1 MRREVDAELFMPDFK
16 RRLDQ
21 SQSAL
26 EEELSARIDTAAK
39 VSEEEASGARVGDE
53 HDLLKVA
60 RRPRALHE

>member
-39 VSEEEASGARVGDE
+39 VSGVDVESFILSTIKNELG
-53 HDLLKVA
+53 L
-60 RRPRALHE
+60 